1 MMQRPCIAE
10 KGSKRVLLVDGKPF
24 IMLAGEVHNSDSS
37 SPAYMEH
44 IWDTADALGMN
55 SLLLPVTWEIIEPV
69 EGEFHFEVV
78 DQLIDQARAHNMRI
92 GVLWFGSF
100 KNAECMYVPEWVKRD
115 TERFHRAQIVKGKN
129 KAGRR
134 VSPTLPVT
142 IPYTSIS
149 YLSENTMQADAR
161 AFAKLMEHI
170 GAYDGEH
177 GTVIT
182 VQVENETGLL
192 GNAREVSDEADAAF
206 AENVPQE
213 FVTYMKEHT
222 EYMEEDVRAAVEAG
236 AMSGSWREV
245 FGAVAEE
252 LFSAYHI
259 ASYVEYVAKAGK
271 EVYDLPM
278 AVNCWLDKEADHPG
292 DYPSGGPVARVHE
305 VWDYCAPSIDVYCP
319 DIYVP
324 YFNKVCDRFVK
335 SGTNPLYIPEA
346 ATHSYAAPRMVYT
359 VGHYHAM
366 CYSPFGFDDI
376 GKPFSAAQGFL
387 FGMDVTDPALKTP
400 QNFEEYAALGNLLR
414 EAMPLIAERYGTK
427 ELQAVSA
434 EHETEAKA
442 ALHLP
447 EDMNPMQRMMAE
459 AAAST
464 KMIFGDLG
472 VTANFGSMM
481 RQRNDGALLIFQTGE
496 NEVCMIGEQ
505 CDISLFSADTDKTN
519 LDILLLEEGTFE
531 KGAFIPGR
539 RFNGDESA
547 QLKLEKPGALRLR
560 WFTYE

>member
-1 MMQRPCIAE
+1 MERPCITE
-10 KGSKRVLLVDGKPF
+10 KGNQKVLLVDGKPF

-37 SPAYMEH
+37 SPAYMEQ
-44 IWDTADALGMN
+44 IWKIAEELGMN
-55 SLLLPVTWEIIEPV
+55 SLLLPVTWEMVEPV
-69 EGEFHFEVV
+69 EGEFHFEIL
-78 DQLIDQARAHNMRI
+78 DQLIDQAREHGMKI
-92 GVLWFGSF
+92 GLLWFGSF
-100 KNAECMYVPEWVKRD
+100 KNAECMYAPEWVKRD
-115 TERFHRAQIVKGKN
+115 LERFHRGQIVKGKN

-142 IPYTSIS
+142 IPYTTIS
-149 YLSENTMQADAR
+149 YLSENAMQADAR
-161 AFAKLMEHI
+161 AFGKMMQHVREYDE
-170 GAYDGEH
+170 AY

-206 AENVPQE
+206 AGEVPQE
-213 FVTYMKEHT
+213 FASYMRSHT

-236 AMSGSWREV
+236 AEKGSWSEV

-252 LFSAYHI
+252 IFSAYHV
-259 ASYVEYVAKAGK
+259 ASFVEYVAKAGK
-271 EVYDLPM
+271 DAYDLPM
-278 AVNCWLDKEADHPG
+278 AVNCWLDKAADTPG

-376 GKPFSAAQGFL
+376 GKPFSAAQGYL

-400 QNFEEYAALGNLLR
+400 QNFEEYAALGKILR
-414 EAMPLIAERYGTK
+414 EAMPLLAERYGTTD
-427 ELQAVSA
+427 LQAVCA
-434 EHETEAKA
+434 EREAEKKKA
-442 ALHLP
+442 LGLP
-447 EDMNPMQRMMAE
+447 EDMNPMERMLAE
-459 AAAST
+459 AAAAT

-472 VTANFGSMM
+472 VSVGFGGMM
-481 RQRNDGALLIFQTGE
+481 RPRNDGVLLVCRTKE
-496 NEVCMIGEQ
+496 NEVYMIGEQ
-505 CDISLFSADTDKTN
+505 CDIQLFSTDSEKTN
-519 LDILLLEEGTFE
+519 LDILRLEEGTFE
-531 KGAFIPGR
+531 NGVFVPGR
-539 RFNGDESA
+539 RFNGDETA
-547 QLKLEKPGALRLR
+547 QLKLDKPGVLRLQ

>member
-1 MMQRPCIAE
+1 MERPCITE
-10 KGSKRVLLVDGKPF
+10 KGDQKVLLVDGKPF

-37 SPAYMEH
+37 SPAYMEQ
-44 IWDTADALGMN
+44 IWKIADDLGMN
-55 SLLLPVTWEIIEPV
+55 SLLLPVTWEMVEPV
-69 EGEFHFEVV
+69 EGEFHFEIL
-78 DQLIDQARAHNMRI
+78 DQLIDQAREHGMKI
-92 GVLWFGSF
+92 GLLWFGSF
-100 KNAECMYVPEWVKRD
+100 KNAECMYAPEWVKRD
-115 TERFHRAQIVKGKN
+115 LERFHRGQIVKGKN
-129 KAGRR
+129 KAGRK

-142 IPYTSIS
+142 IPYTTIS
-149 YLSENTMQADAR
+149 YLSENAMQADAR
-161 AFAKLMEHI
+161 AFGKMMQHVREYDE
-170 GAYDGEH
+170 AY

-206 AENVPQE
+206 AGEVPQE
-213 FVTYMKEHT
+213 FASYMRSHT

-236 AMSGSWREV
+236 AEKSSWSEV

-252 LFSAYHI
+252 IFSAYHV
-259 ASYVEYVAKAGK
+259 ASFVEYVAKAGK
-271 EVYDLPM
+271 DAYNLPM
-278 AVNCWLDKEADHPG
+278 TVNCWLDKAADTPG

-376 GKPFSAAQGFL
+376 GKPFSAAQGYL

-400 QNFEEYAALGNLLR
+400 QNFEEYAALGKILR
-414 EAMPLIAERYGTK
+414 EAMPLLAERYGTTD
-427 ELQAVSA
+427 LQAVCA
-434 EHETEAKA
+434 EREAEKKKS
-442 ALHLP
+442 LGLP
-447 EDMNPMQRMMAE
+447 EDMNPMERMLAE
-459 AAAST
+459 AAAAT

-472 VTANFGSMM
+472 VSVGFGGMM
-481 RQRNDGALLIFQTGE
+481 RPRNDGALLVCRTKE
-496 NEVCMIGEQ
+496 NEVYMIGEQ
-505 CDISLFSADTDKTN
+505 CDIQLFSTDSEKTN
-519 LDILLLEEGTFE
+519 LDILRLEEGTFE
-531 KGAFIPGR
+531 NGAFVPGR
-539 RFNGDESA
+539 RFNGDEAA
-547 QLKLEKPGALRLR
+547 QLKLDKPGVLRLQ

>member
-1 MMQRPCIAE
+1 MERPCIAE
-10 KGSKRVLLVDGKPF
+10 KGNQKVLLVDGKPF
-24 IMLAGEVHNSDSS
+24 IMLAGEIHNSDSS
-37 SPAYMEH
+37 SPAYMEQ
-44 IWDTADALGMN
+44 IWKIADDLGMN
-55 SLLLPVTWEIIEPV
+55 SLLLPVTWEMVEPV
-69 EGEFHFEVV
+69 EGEFHFEVL
-78 DQLIDQARAHNMRI
+78 DQLIDQAREYGMKI
-92 GVLWFGSF
+92 GILWFGSF
-100 KNAECMYVPEWVKRD
+100 KNAECMYAPEWVKRD
-115 TERFHRAQIVKGKN
+115 LERFHRGQIVKGKN

-142 IPYTSIS
+142 IPYTTIS
-149 YLSENTMQADAR
+149 YLSENAMQADAR
-161 AFAKLMEHI
+161 AFGKMMQHVCE
-170 GAYDGEH
+170 YDEAE

-206 AENVPQE
+206 AGEVPQE
-213 FVTYMKEHT
+213 FASYMRSHT

-236 AMSGSWREV
+236 AEKGSWSEV
-245 FGAVAEE
+245 FGAAAEE
-252 LFSAYHI
+252 IFSAYHV
-259 ASYVEYVAKAGK
+259 ASFVEYVAKAGK
-271 EVYDLPM
+271 DAYNLPM
-278 AVNCWLDKEADHPG
+278 TVNCWLDKAADTPG

-335 SGTNPLYIPEA
+335 GGTNPLYIPEA

-376 GKPFSAAQGFL
+376 GKPFSAAQGYL

-400 QNFEEYAALGNLLR
+400 QNFEEYAALGKILR
-414 EAMPLIAERYGTK
+414 EAMPLLAERYGTTD
-427 ELQAVSA
+427 LQAVCA
-434 EHETEAKA
+434 EREAEKKKS
-442 ALHLP
+442 LGLP
-447 EDMNPMQRMMAE
+447 EDMNPMERLMAE

-472 VTANFGSMM
+472 VSAGFGGMM
-481 RQRNDGALLIFQTGE
+481 RPRNDGVLLVCRTKE
-496 NEVCMIGEQ
+496 NEVYMIGEQ
-505 CDISLFSADTDKTN
+505 CDIQLFSADSEKTN
-519 LDILLLEEGTFE
+519 LDILRLEEGTFE
-531 KGAFIPGR
+531 NGAFVPGR
-539 RFNGDESA
+539 RFNGDEAA
-547 QLKLEKPGALRLR
+547 QLKLDKPGVLRLQ

>member
-1 MMQRPCIAE
+1 MERPCITE
-10 KGSKRVLLVDGKPF
+10 KGNQKVLLVDGKPF

-37 SPAYMEH
+37 SPAYMEQ
-44 IWDTADALGMN
+44 IWKIAEKLGMN
-55 SLLLPVTWEIIEPV
+55 SLLLPVTWEMVEPV
-69 EGEFHFEVV
+69 EGEFHFEVL
-78 DQLIDQARAHNMRI
+78 DQLIDQAREYGMKI
-92 GVLWFGSF
+92 GLLWFGSF
-100 KNAECMYVPEWVKRD
+100 KNAECMYAPEWVKRD
-115 TERFHRAQIVKGKN
+115 LERFHRGQIVKGKN

-142 IPYTSIS
+142 IPYTTIS
-149 YLSENTMQADAR
+149 YLSENAMQADAR
-161 AFAKLMEHI
+161 AFGKMMQHVREYDE
-170 GAYDGEH
+170 AY

-206 AENVPQE
+206 AGEVPQE
-213 FVTYMKEHT
+213 FASYMRSHT

-236 AMSGSWREV
+236 EEKGSWSEV

-252 LFSAYHI
+252 IFSAYHV
-259 ASYVEYVAKAGK
+259 ASFVEYVAKAGK
-271 EVYDLPM
+271 DAYELPM
-278 AVNCWLDKEADHPG
+278 AVNCWLDKAADTPG

-376 GKPFSAAQGFL
+376 GKPFSAAQGYL

-400 QNFEEYAALGNLLR
+400 QNFEEYAALGKILR
-414 EAMPLIAERYGTK
+414 EAMPLLAERYGTTD
-427 ELQAVSA
+427 LQAVCA
-434 EHETEAKA
+434 EREAEKKKS
-442 ALHLP
+442 LGLP
-447 EDMNPMQRMMAE
+447 EDMNPMERMLAE
-459 AAAST
+459 AAAAT

-472 VTANFGSMM
+472 VSVGFGGMM
-481 RQRNDGALLIFQTGE
+481 RPRNDGALLVCRTKE
-496 NEVCMIGEQ
+496 NEVYMIGEQ
-505 CDISLFSADTDKTN
+505 CDIQLFSTDSEKTN
-519 LDILLLEEGTFE
+519 LDILRLEEGTFE
-531 KGAFIPGR
+531 NGVFVPGR
-539 RFNGDESA
+539 RFNGDETA
-547 QLKLEKPGALRLR
+547 QLKLDKPGVLRLQ

>member
-1 MMQRPCIAE
+1 MERPCIAE
-10 KGSKRVLLVDGKPF
+10 KGNQKVLLVDGKPF
-24 IMLAGEVHNSDSS
+24 IMLAGEIHNSDSS
-37 SPAYMEH
+37 SPAYMEQ
-44 IWDTADALGMN
+44 IWKIADDLGMN
-55 SLLLPVTWEIIEPV
+55 SLLLPVTWEMVEPV
-69 EGEFHFEVV
+69 EGEFHFEVL
-78 DQLIDQARAHNMRI
+78 DQLIDQAREYGMKI
-92 GVLWFGSF
+92 GILWFGSF
-100 KNAECMYVPEWVKRD
+100 KNAECMYAPEWVKRD
-115 TERFHRAQIVKGKN
+115 LERFHRGQIVKGKN

-142 IPYTSIS
+142 IPYTTIS
-149 YLSENTMQADAR
+149 YLSENAMQADAR
-161 AFAKLMEHI
+161 AFGKMMQHVCE
-170 GAYDGEH
+170 YDEAE

-206 AENVPQE
+206 AGEVPQE
-213 FVTYMKEHT
+213 FASYMRSHT

-236 AMSGSWREV
+236 AEKGSWSEV
-245 FGAVAEE
+245 FGAAAEE
-252 LFSAYHI
+252 IFSAYHV
-259 ASYVEYVAKAGK
+259 ASFVEYVAKAGK
-271 EVYDLPM
+271 DAYDLPM
-278 AVNCWLDKEADHPG
+278 TANCWLDKAADTPG

-376 GKPFSAAQGFL
+376 GKPFSAAQGYL

-400 QNFEEYAALGNLLR
+400 QNFEEYAALGKILR
-414 EAMPLIAERYGTK
+414 EAMPLLAERYGTTD
-427 ELQAVSA
+427 LQAVCA
-434 EHETEAKA
+434 EREAEKKKS
-442 ALHLP
+442 LGLP
-447 EDMNPMQRMMAE
+447 EDMNPMERLMAE

-472 VTANFGSMM
+472 VSAGFGGMM
-481 RQRNDGALLIFQTGE
+481 RPRNDGVLLVCRTKE
-496 NEVCMIGEQ
+496 NEVYMIGEQ
-505 CDISLFSADTDKTN
+505 CDIQLFSADSEKTN
-519 LDILLLEEGTFE
+519 LDILRVEEGTFE
-531 KGAFIPGR
+531 KGAFVPGR
-539 RFNGDESA
+539 RFNGDEAA
-547 QLKLEKPGALRLR
+547 QLKLDKPGVLRLQ

>member
-1 MMQRPCIAE
+1 MERPCIAE
-10 KGSKRVLLVDGKPF
+10 KGNQKVLLVDGKPF
-24 IMLAGEVHNSDSS
+24 IMLAGEIHNSDSS
-37 SPAYMEH
+37 SPAYMEQ
-44 IWDTADALGMN
+44 IWKIADDLGMN
-55 SLLLPVTWEIIEPV
+55 SLLLPVTWEMVEPV
-69 EGEFHFEVV
+69 EGEFHFEVL
-78 DQLIDQARAHNMRI
+78 DQLIDQAREYGMKI
-92 GVLWFGSF
+92 GILWFGSF
-100 KNAECMYVPEWVKRD
+100 KNAECMYAPEWVKRNL
-115 TERFHRAQIVKGKN
+115 ERFHRGQIVKGKN

-142 IPYTSIS
+142 IPYTTIS
-149 YLSENTMQADAR
+149 YLSENAMQADAR
-161 AFAKLMEHI
+161 AFGKMMQHVCE
-170 GAYDGEH
+170 YDEAE

-206 AENVPQE
+206 AGEVPQE
-213 FVTYMKEHT
+213 FASYMRSHT

-236 AMSGSWREV
+236 AEKGSWSEV
-245 FGAVAEE
+245 FGAAAEE
-252 LFSAYHI
+252 IFSAYHV
-259 ASYVEYVAKAGK
+259 ASFVEYVAKAGK
-271 EVYDLPM
+271 DAYDLPM
-278 AVNCWLDKEADHPG
+278 TVNCWLDKAADTPG

-335 SGTNPLYIPEA
+335 GGTNPLYIPEA

-376 GKPFSAAQGFL
+376 GKPFSAAQGYL

-400 QNFEEYAALGNLLR
+400 QNFEEYAALGKILR
-414 EAMPLIAERYGTK
+414 EAMPLLAERYGTTD
-427 ELQAVSA
+427 LQAVCA
-434 EHETEAKA
+434 EREAEKKKS
-442 ALHLP
+442 LGLP
-447 EDMNPMQRMMAE
+447 EDMNPMERLMAE

-472 VTANFGSMM
+472 VSAGFGGMM
-481 RQRNDGALLIFQTGE
+481 RPRNDGVLLVCRTKE
-496 NEVCMIGEQ
+496 NEVYMIGEQ
-505 CDISLFSADTDKTN
+505 CDIQLFSADSEKRN
-519 LDILLLEEGTFE
+519 LDILRVEEGTFE
-531 KGAFIPGR
+531 NGAFVPGR
-539 RFNGDESA
+539 RFNGDEAA
-547 QLKLEKPGALRLR
+547 QLKLDKPGVLRLQ

>member
-1 MMQRPCIAE
+1 MERPCITE
-10 KGSKRVLLVDGKPF
+10 KGNQKVLLVDGKPF

-37 SPAYMEH
+37 SPAYMEQ
-44 IWDTADALGMN
+44 IWKIAEELGMN
-55 SLLLPVTWEIIEPV
+55 SLLLPVTWEMVEPV
-69 EGEFHFEVV
+69 EGEFHFEVL
-78 DQLIDQARAHNMRI
+78 DQLIDQAREHGMKI
-92 GVLWFGSF
+92 GLLWFGSF
-100 KNAECMYVPEWVKRD
+100 KNAECMYAPEWVKRD
-115 TERFHRAQIVKGKN
+115 LERFHRGQIVKGKN

-142 IPYTSIS
+142 IPYTTIS
-149 YLSENTMQADAR
+149 YLSENAMQADAR
-161 AFAKLMEHI
+161 AFGKMMQHVREYDE
-170 GAYDGEH
+170 AY

-206 AENVPQE
+206 AGEVPQE
-213 FVTYMKEHT
+213 FASYMRSHT

-236 AMSGSWREV
+236 AEKGSWRDV
-245 FGAVAEE
+245 FGTAAEE
-252 LFSAYHI
+252 IFSAYHV
-259 ASYVEYVAKAGK
+259 ASFVEYVAKAGK
-271 EVYDLPM
+271 DAYELPM
-278 AVNCWLDKEADHPG
+278 AVNCWLDKAADTPG

-376 GKPFSAAQGFL
+376 GKPFSAAQGYL

-400 QNFEEYAALGNLLR
+400 QNFEEYAALGKILR
-414 EAMPLIAERYGTK
+414 EAMPLLAERYGTTD
-427 ELQAVSA
+427 LQAVCA
-434 EHETEAKA
+434 EREAEKKKS
-442 ALHLP
+442 LGLP
-447 EDMNPMQRMMAE
+447 EDMNPMERMLAE
-459 AAAST
+459 AAAAT

-472 VTANFGSMM
+472 VSVGFGGMM
-481 RQRNDGALLIFQTGE
+481 RPRNDGALLVCRTKE
-496 NEVCMIGEQ
+496 NEVYMIGEQ
-505 CDISLFSADTDKTN
+505 CDIQLFSTDSEKTN
-519 LDILLLEEGTFE
+519 LDILRLEEGAFE
-531 KGAFIPGR
+531 NGVFVPGR
-539 RFNGDESA
+539 RFNGDETA
-547 QLKLEKPGALRLR
+547 QLKLDKPGVLRLQ

>member
-1 MMQRPCIAE
+1 MERPCIAE
-10 KGSKRVLLVDGKPF
+10 KGNQKVLLVDGKPF

-37 SPAYMEH
+37 SPAYMEQ
-44 IWDTADALGMN
+44 IWKIAEDLGMN
-55 SLLLPVTWEIIEPV
+55 SLLLPVTWEMVEPV
-69 EGEFHFEVV
+69 EGEFHFEIL
-78 DQLIDQARAHNMRI
+78 DQLIDQAREHGMKI
-92 GVLWFGSF
+92 GLLWFGSF
-100 KNAECMYVPEWVKRD
+100 KNAECMYAPEWVKRD
-115 TERFHRAQIVKGKN
+115 LERFHRGQIVKGKN

-142 IPYTSIS
+142 IPYTTIS
-149 YLSENTMQADAR
+149 YLSENAMQADAR
-161 AFAKLMEHI
+161 VFGKMMQHVREYDE
-170 GAYDGEH
+170 AY

-206 AENVPQE
+206 AGEVPQE
-213 FVTYMKEHT
+213 FASYMRSHT

-236 AMSGSWREV
+236 AEKGSWSEV

-252 LFSAYHI
+252 IFSAYHV
-259 ASYVEYVAKAGK
+259 ASIVEYVAKAGK
-271 EVYDLPM
+271 DAYDLPM
-278 AVNCWLDKEADHPG
+278 AVNCWLDKAADTPG

-359 VGHYHAM
+359 VGNYHAM

-376 GKPFSAAQGFL
+376 GKPFSAAQGYL

-400 QNFEEYAALGNLLR
+400 QNFEEYAALGKILR
-414 EAMPLIAERYGTK
+414 EAMPLLAERYGTTD
-427 ELQAVSA
+427 LQAVCA
-434 EHETEAKA
+434 EREAEKKKS
-442 ALHLP
+442 LGLP
-447 EDMNPMQRMMAE
+447 EDMNPMERMLAE
-459 AAAST
+459 AAATT

-472 VTANFGSMM
+472 VSAGFGGMM
-481 RQRNDGALLIFQTGE
+481 RPRNDGVLLVCRTKE
-496 NEVCMIGEQ
+496 NEVYMIGEQ
-505 CDISLFSADTDKTN
+505 CDIQLFSADSEQTN
-519 LDILLLEEGTFE
+519 LDILRLEEGTFE
-531 KGAFIPGR
+531 NGAFVPGR
-539 RFNGDESA
+539 RFNGDEAA
-547 QLKLEKPGALRLR
+547 QLKLDKPGVLRLQ

>member
-1 MMQRPCIAE
+1 MERPCITE
-10 KGSKRVLLVDGKPF
+10 KGNQKVLLVDGKPF

-37 SPAYMEH
+37 SPAYMEQ
-44 IWDTADALGMN
+44 IWKIAEELGMN
-55 SLLLPVTWEIIEPV
+55 SLLLPVTWEMVEPV
-69 EGEFHFEVV
+69 EGEFHFEIL
-78 DQLIDQARAHNMRI
+78 DQLIDQAREHGMKI
-92 GVLWFGSF
+92 GLLWFGSF
-100 KNAECMYVPEWVKRD
+100 KNAECMYAPEWVKRD
-115 TERFHRAQIVKGKN
+115 LERFHRGQIVKGKN

-142 IPYTSIS
+142 IPYTTIS
-149 YLSENTMQADAR
+149 YLSENAMQADAR
-161 AFAKLMEHI
+161 AFRKMMQHVREYDE
-170 GAYDGEH
+170 AY

-206 AENVPQE
+206 AGEVPQE
-213 FVTYMKEHT
+213 FVSYMRSHT

-236 AMSGSWREV
+236 AEKGSWSEV

-252 LFSAYHI
+252 IFSAYHV
-259 ASYVEYVAKAGK
+259 ASFVEYVAKAGK
-271 EVYDLPM
+271 DAYNLPM
-278 AVNCWLDKEADHPG
+278 TANCWLDKAADTPG

-376 GKPFSAAQGFL
+376 GKPFSAAQGYL

-400 QNFEEYAALGNLLR
+400 QNFEEYAALGKILR
-414 EAMPLIAERYGTK
+414 EAMPLLAERYGTTD
-427 ELQAVSA
+427 LQAVCA
-434 EHETEAKA
+434 EREAEKKKS
-442 ALHLP
+442 LGLP
-447 EDMNPMQRMMAE
+447 EDMNPMERLMAE
-459 AAAST
+459 AAATT

-472 VTANFGSMM
+472 VSAGFGGMM
-481 RQRNDGALLIFQTGE
+481 RPRNDGVLLVCRTKE
-496 NEVCMIGEQ
+496 NEVYMIGEQ
-505 CDISLFSADTDKTN
+505 CDIQLFSADSEKTN
-519 LDILLLEEGTFE
+519 LDILRLEEGTFE
-531 KGAFIPGR
+531 KGAFVPGR
-539 RFNGDESA
+539 RFNGDEAA
-547 QLKLEKPGALRLR
+547 QLKLDKPGVLRLQ

>member
-1 MMQRPCIAE
+1 M
-10 KGSKRVLLVDGKPF
+10 LLVDGKPF

-37 SPAYMEH
+37 SPAYMEQ
-44 IWDTADALGMN
+44 IWKIAEELGMN
-55 SLLLPVTWEIIEPV
+55 SLLLPVTWEMVEPV
-69 EGEFHFEVV
+69 EGEFHFEVL
-78 DQLIDQARAHNMRI
+78 DQLIDQAREHGMKI
-92 GVLWFGSF
+92 GLLWFGSF
-100 KNAECMYVPEWVKRD
+100 KNAECMYAPEWVKRD
-115 TERFHRAQIVKGKN
+115 LERFHRGQIVKGKN

-142 IPYTSIS
+142 IPYTTIS
-149 YLSENTMQADAR
+149 YLSENAMQADAR
-161 AFAKLMEHI
+161 AFGKMMQHVREYDE
-170 GAYDGEH
+170 AY

-206 AENVPQE
+206 AGEVPRE
-213 FVTYMKEHT
+213 FASYMRSHT

-236 AMSGSWREV
+236 AEKGSWSEV

-252 LFSAYHI
+252 IFSAYHV
-259 ASYVEYVAKAGK
+259 ASFVEYVAKAGK
-271 EVYDLPM
+271 DAYDLPM
-278 AVNCWLDKEADHPG
+278 AVNCWLDKAADTPG

-376 GKPFSAAQGFL
+376 GKPFSAAQGYL

-400 QNFEEYAALGNLLR
+400 QNFEEYAALGKILR
-414 EAMPLIAERYGTK
+414 EAMPLLAERYGTTD
-427 ELQAVSA
+427 LQAVCA
-434 EHETEAKA
+434 EREAEKKKS
-442 ALHLP
+442 LGLP
-447 EDMNPMQRMMAE
+447 EDMNPTERMLAE
-459 AAAST
+459 AAAAT

-472 VTANFGSMM
+472 VSAGFGGMM
-481 RQRNDGALLIFQTGE
+481 RPRNDGALLVCRTKE
-496 NEVCMIGEQ
+496 NEVYMIGEQ
-505 CDISLFSADTDKTN
+505 CDIQLFSSDSEKTN
-519 LDILLLEEGTFE
+519 LDILRLEEGTFE
-531 KGAFIPGR
+531 NGVFVPGR
-539 RFNGDESA
+539 RFNGDETA
-547 QLKLEKPGALRLR
+547 QLKLDKPGVLRLQ

>member
-1 MMQRPCIAE
+1 MERPCITE
-10 KGSKRVLLVDGKPF
+10 KGNQKVLLVDGKPF

-37 SPAYMEH
+37 SPAYMEQ
-44 IWDTADALGMN
+44 IWKIAEELGMN
-55 SLLLPVTWEIIEPV
+55 SLLLPVTWEMVEPV
-69 EGEFHFEVV
+69 EGEFHFEIL
-78 DQLIDQARAHNMRI
+78 DQLIDQAREHGMKI
-92 GVLWFGSF
+92 GLLWFGSF
-100 KNAECMYVPEWVKRD
+100 KNAECMYAPEWVKRD
-115 TERFHRAQIVKGKN
+115 LERFHRGQIVKGKN

-142 IPYTSIS
+142 IPYTTIS
-149 YLSENTMQADAR
+149 YLSENAMQADAR
-161 AFAKLMEHI
+161 AFRKMMQHVREYDE
-170 GAYDGEH
+170 AY

-206 AENVPQE
+206 AGEVPQE
-213 FVTYMKEHT
+213 FASYMRSHT

-236 AMSGSWREV
+236 AEKGSWSEV

-252 LFSAYHI
+252 IFSAYHV
-259 ASYVEYVAKAGK
+259 ASFVEYVAKAGK
-271 EVYDLPM
+271 DAYDLPM
-278 AVNCWLDKEADHPG
+278 AVNCWLDKAADTPG

-324 YFNKVCDRFVK
+324 YFNKVCDRFVRN
-335 SGTNPLYIPEA
+335 GANPLYIPEA

-376 GKPFSAAQGFL
+376 GKPFSAAQGYL

-400 QNFEEYAALGNLLR
+400 QNFEEYAALGKILR
-414 EAMPLIAERYGTK
+414 EAMPLLAERYGTTD
-427 ELQAVSA
+427 LQAVCA
-434 EHETEAKA
+434 EREAEKKKS
-442 ALHLP
+442 LGLP
-447 EDMNPMQRMMAE
+447 EDMNPMERMLAE
-459 AAAST
+459 AAAAT

-472 VTANFGSMM
+472 VSVGFGGMM
-481 RQRNDGALLIFQTGE
+481 RPRNDGALLVCRTKE
-496 NEVCMIGEQ
+496 NEVYMIGEQ
-505 CDISLFSADTDKTN
+505 CDIQLFSTDSEKTN
-519 LDILLLEEGTFE
+519 LDILRLEEGTFE
-531 KGAFIPGR
+531 NGVFVPGR
-539 RFNGDESA
+539 RFNGDEAA
-547 QLKLEKPGALRLR
+547 QLKLDKPGVLRLQ

>member
-1 MMQRPCIAE
+1 MERPCIAE
-10 KGSKRVLLVDGKPF
+10 KGNQKVLLVDGKPF

-37 SPAYMEH
+37 SPAYMEQ
-44 IWDTADALGMN
+44 IWKIAEELGMN
-55 SLLLPVTWEIIEPV
+55 SLLLPVTWEMVEPV
-69 EGEFHFEVV
+69 EGEFHFEIL
-78 DQLIDQARAHNMRI
+78 DQLIDQAREHGMKI
-92 GVLWFGSF
+92 GLLWFGSF
-100 KNAECMYVPEWVKRD
+100 KNAECMYAPEWVKRD
-115 TERFHRAQIVKGKN
+115 LERFHRGQIVKGKN

-142 IPYTSIS
+142 IPYTTIS
-149 YLSENTMQADAR
+149 YLSENAMQADAR
-161 AFAKLMEHI
+161 AFGKMMQHVREYDE
-170 GAYDGEH
+170 AY

-206 AENVPQE
+206 AGEVPQE
-213 FVTYMKEHT
+213 FASYMRSHT
-222 EYMEEDVRAAVEAG
+222 EYMEEDVCAAVEAG
-236 AMSGSWREV
+236 AEKGSWSEV

-252 LFSAYHI
+252 IFSAYHV
-259 ASYVEYVAKAGK
+259 ASFVEYVAKAGK
-271 EVYDLPM
+271 DAYDLPM
-278 AVNCWLDKEADHPG
+278 AVNCWLDKAADTLG

-376 GKPFSAAQGFL
+376 GKPFSAAQGYL

-400 QNFEEYAALGNLLR
+400 QNFEEYAALGKILR
-414 EAMPLIAERYGTK
+414 EAMPLLAERYGTTD
-427 ELQAVSA
+427 LQAVCA
-434 EHETEAKA
+434 EREAEKKKS
-442 ALHLP
+442 LGLP
-447 EDMNPMQRMMAE
+447 EDMNPMERMMAE
-459 AAAST
+459 AAAAT

-472 VTANFGSMM
+472 VSAGFGGMM
-481 RQRNDGALLIFQTGE
+481 RPRNDGALLVCRTKE
-496 NEVCMIGEQ
+496 NEVYMIGEQ
-505 CDISLFSADTDKTN
+505 CDIQLFSTDSEKTN
-519 LDILLLEEGTFE
+519 LDILRLEEGTFE
-531 KGAFIPGR
+531 NGVFVPGR
-539 RFNGDESA
+539 RFNGDETA
-547 QLKLEKPGALRLR
+547 QLKLDKPGVLRLQ

>member
-1 MMQRPCIAE
+1 MERPCITE
-10 KGSKRVLLVDGKPF
+10 KGNQKVLLVDGKPF

-37 SPAYMEH
+37 SPAYMEQ
-44 IWDTADALGMN
+44 IWKIAEELGMN
-55 SLLLPVTWEIIEPV
+55 SLLLPVTWEMVEPV
-69 EGEFHFEVV
+69 EGEFHFEIL
-78 DQLIDQARAHNMRI
+78 DQLIDQAREHGMKI
-92 GVLWFGSF
+92 GLLWFGSF
-100 KNAECMYVPEWVKRD
+100 KNAECMYAPEWVKRD
-115 TERFHRAQIVKGKN
+115 LERFHRGQIVKGKN

-142 IPYTSIS
+142 IPYTTIS
-149 YLSENTMQADAR
+149 YLSENAMQADAR
-161 AFAKLMEHI
+161 AFGKMMQHVREYDE
-170 GAYDGEH
+170 AY

-206 AENVPQE
+206 AGEVPQE
-213 FVTYMKEHT
+213 FASYMRSHT

-236 AMSGSWREV
+236 AEKGSWRDV
-245 FGAVAEE
+245 FGTAAEE
-252 LFSAYHI
+252 IFSAYHV
-259 ASYVEYVAKAGK
+259 ASFVEYVAKAGK
-271 EVYDLPM
+271 DAYDLPM
-278 AVNCWLDKEADHPG
+278 AVNCWLDKAADTPG

-376 GKPFSAAQGFL
+376 GKPFSAAQGYL

-400 QNFEEYAALGNLLR
+400 QNFEEYAALGKILR
-414 EAMPLIAERYGTK
+414 EAMPLLAERYGTTD
-427 ELQAVSA
+427 LQAVCA
-434 EHETEAKA
+434 EREAEKKKS
-442 ALHLP
+442 LGLP
-447 EDMNPMQRMMAE
+447 EDMNPMERMLAE
-459 AAAST
+459 AAAAT

-472 VTANFGSMM
+472 VSAGFGGMM
-481 RQRNDGALLIFQTGE
+481 RPRNDGALLVCRTKE
-496 NEVCMIGEQ
+496 NEVYMIGEQ
-505 CDISLFSADTDKTN
+505 CDIQLFSTDSEKTN
-519 LDILLLEEGTFE
+519 LDILRLEEGTFE
-531 KGAFIPGR
+531 NGVFVPGR
-539 RFNGDESA
+539 RFNGDETA
-547 QLKLEKPGALRLR
+547 QLKLDKPGVLRLQ

>member
-1 MMQRPCIAE
+1 MERPCIAE
-10 KGSKRVLLVDGKPF
+10 KGNQKVLLVDGKPF

-37 SPAYMEH
+37 SPAYMEQ
-44 IWDTADALGMN
+44 IWKIAEDLGMN
-55 SLLLPVTWEIIEPV
+55 SLLLPVTWEMVEPV
-69 EGEFHFEVV
+69 EGEFHFEIL
-78 DQLIDQARAHNMRI
+78 DQLIDQAREHGMKI
-92 GVLWFGSF
+92 GLLWFGSF
-100 KNAECMYVPEWVKRD
+100 KNAECMYAPEWVKRD
-115 TERFHRAQIVKGKN
+115 LERFHRGQIVKGKN

-142 IPYTSIS
+142 IPYTTIS
-149 YLSENTMQADAR
+149 YLSENAMQADAR
-161 AFAKLMEHI
+161 VFGKMMQHVREYDE
-170 GAYDGEH
+170 AY

-206 AENVPQE
+206 AGEVPQE
-213 FVTYMKEHT
+213 FASYMRSHT

-236 AMSGSWREV
+236 AEKGSWSEV

-252 LFSAYHI
+252 IFSAYHV
-259 ASYVEYVAKAGK
+259 ASIVEYVAKAGK
-271 EVYDLPM
+271 DAYDLPM
-278 AVNCWLDKEADHPG
+278 AVNCWLDKAADTPG

-359 VGHYHAM
+359 
-366 CYSPFGFDDI
+366 
-376 GKPFSAAQGFL
+376 AAQGYL

-400 QNFEEYAALGNLLR
+400 QNFEEYAALGKILR
-414 EAMPLIAERYGTK
+414 EAMPLLAERYGTTD
-427 ELQAVSA
+427 LQAVCA
-434 EHETEAKA
+434 EREAEKKKS
-442 ALHLP
+442 LGLP
-447 EDMNPMQRMMAE
+447 EDMNPMERMLAE
-459 AAAST
+459 AAATT

-472 VTANFGSMM
+472 VSAGFGGMM
-481 RQRNDGALLIFQTGE
+481 RPRNDGVLLVCRTKE
-496 NEVCMIGEQ
+496 NEVYMIGEQ
-505 CDISLFSADTDKTN
+505 CDIQLFSADSEQTN
-519 LDILLLEEGTFE
+519 LDILRLEEGTFE
-531 KGAFIPGR
+531 NGAFVPGR
-539 RFNGDESA
+539 RFNGDEAA
-547 QLKLEKPGALRLR
+547 QLKLDKPGVLRLQ

>member
-1 MMQRPCIAE
+1 MERPCITE
-10 KGSKRVLLVDGKPF
+10 KGNQKVLLVDGKPF

-37 SPAYMEH
+37 SPAYMEQ
-44 IWDTADALGMN
+44 IWKIAEELGMN
-55 SLLLPVTWEIIEPV
+55 SLLLPVTWEMVEPV
-69 EGEFHFEVV
+69 EGEFHFEVL
-78 DQLIDQARAHNMRI
+78 DQLIDQAREHGMKI
-92 GVLWFGSF
+92 GLLWFGSF
-100 KNAECMYVPEWVKRD
+100 KNAECMYAPEWVKRD
-115 TERFHRAQIVKGKN
+115 LERFHRGQIVKGKS

-142 IPYTSIS
+142 IPYTTIS
-149 YLSENTMQADAR
+149 YLSENAMQADAR
-161 AFAKLMEHI
+161 AFGKMMQHVREYDE
-170 GAYDGEH
+170 AY

-206 AENVPQE
+206 AGEVPQE
-213 FVTYMKEHT
+213 FASYMRSHT

-236 AMSGSWREV
+236 AEKGSWRDV
-245 FGAVAEE
+245 FGTAAEE
-252 LFSAYHI
+252 IFSAYHV
-259 ASYVEYVAKAGK
+259 ASFVEYVAKAGK
-271 EVYDLPM
+271 DAYDLPM
-278 AVNCWLDKEADHPG
+278 AVNCWLDKAADTPG

-324 YFNKVCDRFVK
+324 YFNKVCDRFIK

-376 GKPFSAAQGFL
+376 GKPFSAAQGYL

-400 QNFEEYAALGNLLR
+400 QNFEEYAALGKILR
-414 EAMPLIAERYGTK
+414 EAMPLLAERYGTTD
-427 ELQAVSA
+427 LQAVCA
-434 EHETEAKA
+434 EREAEKKKS
-442 ALHLP
+442 LGLP
-447 EDMNPMQRMMAE
+447 EDMNPMERMMAE
-459 AAAST
+459 AAAAT

-472 VTANFGSMM
+472 VSAGFGGMM
-481 RQRNDGALLIFQTGE
+481 RPRNDGALLVCRTKE
-496 NEVCMIGEQ
+496 NEVYMIGEQ
-505 CDISLFSADTDKTN
+505 CDIQLFSANSEKTN
-519 LDILLLEEGTFE
+519 LDILRLEEGTFE
-531 KGAFIPGR
+531 NGVFVPGR
-539 RFNGDESA
+539 RFNGDETA
-547 QLKLEKPGALRLR
+547 QLKLDKPGVLRLQ

>member
-1 MMQRPCIAE
+1 MERPCITE
-10 KGSKRVLLVDGKPF
+10 KGNQKVLLVDGKPF

-37 SPAYMEH
+37 SPAYMEQ
-44 IWDTADALGMN
+44 IWKIAEELGMN
-55 SLLLPVTWEIIEPV
+55 SLLLPVTWEMVEPV
-69 EGEFHFEVV
+69 EGEFHFEIL
-78 DQLIDQARAHNMRI
+78 DQLIDQAREHGMKI
-92 GVLWFGSF
+92 GLLWFGSF
-100 KNAECMYVPEWVKRD
+100 KNAECMYAPEWVKRD
-115 TERFHRAQIVKGKN
+115 LERFHRGQIVKGKN

-142 IPYTSIS
+142 IPYTTIS
-149 YLSENTMQADAR
+149 YLSENAMQADAR
-161 AFAKLMEHI
+161 AFGKMMQHVREYDE
-170 GAYDGEH
+170 AY

-192 GNAREVSDEADAAF
+192 GKAREVSDEADAAF
-206 AENVPQE
+206 AGEVPQE
-213 FVTYMKEHT
+213 FASYMRSHT

-236 AMSGSWREV
+236 AEKGSWSEV

-252 LFSAYHI
+252 IFSAYHV
-259 ASYVEYVAKAGK
+259 ASFVEYVAKAGK
-271 EVYDLPM
+271 DVYDLPM
-278 AVNCWLDKEADHPG
+278 AVNCWLDKAADTPG

-376 GKPFSAAQGFL
+376 GKPFSAAQGYL

-400 QNFEEYAALGNLLR
+400 QNFEEYAALGKILR
-414 EAMPLIAERYGTK
+414 EAMPLLAERYGTTD
-427 ELQAVSA
+427 LQAVCA
-434 EHETEAKA
+434 EREAEKKKS
-442 ALHLP
+442 LGLP
-447 EDMNPMQRMMAE
+447 EDMNPMERMLAE
-459 AAAST
+459 AAAAT

-472 VTANFGSMM
+472 VSVGFGGMM
-481 RQRNDGALLIFQTGE
+481 RPRNDGALLVCRTKE
-496 NEVCMIGEQ
+496 NEVYMIGEQ
-505 CDISLFSADTDKTN
+505 CDIQLFSADSEKTN
-519 LDILLLEEGTFE
+519 LDILRLEEGTFE
-531 KGAFIPGR
+531 NGEFVPGR
-539 RFNGDESA
+539 RFNGDEAA
-547 QLKLEKPGALRLR
+547 QLKLDKPGVLRLQ

>member
-1 MMQRPCIAE
+1 MERTCITE
-10 KGSKRVLLVDGKPF
+10 KGNQKVLLVDGKPF

-37 SPAYMEH
+37 SPAYMEQ
-44 IWDTADALGMN
+44 IWKIAEKLGMN
-55 SLLLPVTWEIIEPV
+55 SLLLPVTWEMVEPV
-69 EGEFHFEVV
+69 EGEFHFEVL
-78 DQLIDQARAHNMRI
+78 DQLIDQAREYGMKI
-92 GVLWFGSF
+92 GLLWFGSF
-100 KNAECMYVPEWVKRD
+100 KNAECMYAPEWVKRD
-115 TERFHRAQIVKGKN
+115 LERFHRGQIVKGKN

-142 IPYTSIS
+142 IPYTTIS
-149 YLSENTMQADAR
+149 YLSENAMQADAR
-161 AFAKLMEHI
+161 AFGKMMQHVREYDE
-170 GAYDGEH
+170 AY

-206 AENVPQE
+206 AGEVPQE
-213 FVTYMKEHT
+213 FASYMRSHT

-236 AMSGSWREV
+236 EEKGSWSEV

-252 LFSAYHI
+252 IFSAYHV
-259 ASYVEYVAKAGK
+259 ASFVEYVAKAGK
-271 EVYDLPM
+271 DAYDLPM
-278 AVNCWLDKEADHPG
+278 AVNCWLDKAADTPG

-376 GKPFSAAQGFL
+376 GKPFSAAQGYL

-400 QNFEEYAALGNLLR
+400 QNFEEYAALGKILR
-414 EAMPLIAERYGTK
+414 EAMPLLAERYGTTD
-427 ELQAVSA
+427 LQAVCA
-434 EHETEAKA
+434 EREAEKKKS
-442 ALHLP
+442 LGLP
-447 EDMNPMQRMMAE
+447 EDMNPMERMLAE
-459 AAAST
+459 AAAAT

-472 VTANFGSMM
+472 VSVGFGGMM
-481 RQRNDGALLIFQTGE
+481 RPRNDGALLVCRTKE
-496 NEVCMIGEQ
+496 NEVYMIGEQ
-505 CDISLFSADTDKTN
+505 CDIQLFSTDSEKTN
-519 LDILLLEEGTFE
+519 LDILRLEEGTFE
-531 KGAFIPGR
+531 NGVFVPGR
-539 RFNGDESA
+539 RFNGDEAA
-547 QLKLEKPGALRLR
+547 QLKLDKPGVLRLQ